1 VTRTRDLVS
10 IVIPV
15 FNGARYVGEAIES
28 ALAQTWPNV
37 EIIVVNDGSND
48 GGATQRAIERY
59 GDAVRVIV
67 KANGGVA
74 TALNAG
80 IAAMRGDW
88 FSWLSHDDLY
98 MPTKIERYMEVL
110 NVDGAPAIAFGDVEL
125 IDAYGARIGESRL
138 TRGFSAAD
146 DPRWV
151 VLEGRLNGCAMLV
164 PRVCLATCG
173 GFDPGLPT
181 TQDYAYWFELARH
194 FRFVPV
200 REPLVRSRSHAEQE
214 SRGAR
219 HLEEASLRW
228 LAMLDELDLE
238 DGAADAGQRLRRLYR
253 VWKFLQAS
261 SYDGARA
268 YVESRI
274 AKHLTDVPVA
284 LICDDAGG
292 GEAGV
297 ALQMLS
303 AAGGRCTE
311 LVLIDR
317 TNDASVVLDRTTW
330 TSVSIAQTTRVP
342 MPEPC
347 PSSVLRAAASCCSA
361 DLLVFLDSSAP
372 IESLALRQGLAAVA
386 TDEADGWLA
395 GAATQPGHAWL
406 GALCGSVIRREHAAN
421 AGRHGAHALEQLGLR
436 SRLSMVRPLDA
447 LPTSKQAARP
457 APIARQRYGHPAL
470 SLGAQPSGT
479 RPTLLILVHSL
490 GGGTLRYAETVAG
503 LVKNRVN
510 VLFGWGVENRV
521 FRLSSVSADAGEV
534 DYELPDELDR
544 LILDLRGLA
553 VTRLD
558 VMHSIGFD
566 VHLESLLERLGVPFD
581 LTLLDYHQ
589 VALHP
594 HLVDDAGQFV
604 GDHALVSGKHGL
616 LRPAPLPARLHAAD
630 RVIACSRDLAGRF
643 GRLARGMP
651 LIAAKLPEPGN
662 PEKFA
667 LHPPPLR
674 PGAPMRVLYLG
685 SLARHKGVHTIARVG
700 ELLRE
705 RRLRIRIDCL
715 GHRDVD
721 LAPDIL
727 VNPHLRV
734 LGPYASGDL
743 NALVCQMRPHVAWL
757 PFTAPETHS
766 FSLSDVMLQGLP
778 VLATAIGAIPERV
791 EGRPL
796 TWLVEPDE
804 ASPEGIVAWLE
815 RLQRDCLTT
824 PPRWLPVNHLPASK
838 RNFYERE
845 YLLPLLGE
853 LR

>member
-1 VTRTRDLVS
+1 MTGPHDLVS

-28 ALAQTWPNV
+28 ALAQTWPNT

-59 GDAVRVIV
+59 ATAVPVIV
-67 KANGGVA
+67 KPNGGVA
-74 TALNAG
+74 TALNTG
-80 IAAMRGDW
+80 IGAMRGQW

-98 MPTKIERYMEVL
+98 LPTKIERYMEAL
-110 NVDGAPAIAFGDVEL
+110 NGAPAIAFGDVEH
-125 IDAYGARIGESRL
+125 IDAYGAKIGEGRL

-164 PRVCLATCG
+164 PRVCFETCG
-173 GFDPGLPT
+173 TFDPGLPT
-181 TQDYAYWFELARH
+181 TQDYAYWFQLARH

-200 REPLVRSRSHAEQE
+200 GEQLVRSRVHAEQG

-228 LAMLDELDLE
+228 LAMLDQIDLE
-238 DGAADAGQRLRRLYR
+238 DGAADARQRLSRLNR
-253 VWKFLQAS
+253 VWKFLQTS
-261 SYDGARA
+261 SYAGARA
-268 YVESRI
+268 YVESEV
-274 AKHLTDVPVA
+274 AKCLAEFPVA

-297 ALQMLS
+297 GLQLLS
-303 AAGGRCTE
+303 AAGGRCAE
-311 LVLIDR
+311 LVLVDR
-317 TNDASVVLDRTTW
+317 RNDASAVLDHSTW
-330 TSVSIAQTTRVP
+330 GAVPMPRTTRVA
-342 MPEPC
+342 MPAPC
-347 PSSVLRAAASCCSA
+347 PSSVLQAAASCCSS

-372 IESLALRQGLAAVA
+372 IDPRALCQGLAIVA

-395 GAATQPGHAWL
+395 GAATQPSHAWL
-406 GALCGSVIRREHAAN
+406 GALCGSVIRRQHAAN
-421 AGRHGAHALEQLGLR
+421 AGKHGAHALEQLGLR
-436 SRLSMVRPLDA
+436 SRLSMVRPIQAMASLRE
-447 LPTSKQAARP
+447 TSSSAAV
-457 APIARQRYGHPAL
+457 ARQHYGHPAL
-470 SLGAQPSGT
+470 SLVARPGAA
-479 RPTLLILVHSL
+479 RATLMILLHNW

-503 LVKNRVN
+503 IVKDRVN
-510 VLFGWGVENRV
+510 VLFGWGIENRV
-521 FRLSSVSADAGEV
+521 FHLSSVSADVGEV
-534 DYELPDELDR
+534 EYALPDELDR
-544 LILDLRGLA
+544 LILDLRGLGVA
-553 VTRLD
+553 RVD
-558 VMHSIGFD
+558 VMHSIGLD
-566 VHLESLLERLGVPFD
+566 KHLEFLLERLGVPFD

-589 VALHP
+589 VALQP
-594 HLVDDAGQFV
+594 HLVDDAGRFV
-604 GDHALVSGKHGL
+604 GDDALVSGKHEL
-616 LRPAPLPARLHAAD
+616 LRSAPLPSLLYAAD

-643 GRLARGMP
+643 GRLARGLP

-667 LHPPPLR
+667 LHAPPLR
-674 PGAPMRVLYLG
+674 PGELMRVLYLG
-685 SLARHKGVHTIARVG
+685 GLATHKGVHTVVRVG

-705 RRLRIRIDCL
+705 RRLRIRVDCL
-715 GHRDVD
+715 GARHVD
-721 LAPDIL
+721 LAPDTL
-727 VNPHLRV
+727 VNPHLRI
-734 LGPYASGDL
+734 LGAYLLDDL
-743 NALVCQMRPHVAWL
+743 HALLCRMRPHVSWL

-778 VLATAIGAIPERV
+778 VLATGIGAIPERV

-815 RLQRDCLTT
+815 RLQMDCLTT
-824 PPRWLPVNHLPASK
+824 PARWLPVNHLPAPK

-845 YLLPLLGE
+845 YLLPFIAS
-853 LR
+853 

>member
-1 VTRTRDLVS
+1 MSATRSR
-10 IVIPV
+10 
-15 FNGARYVGEAIES
+15 ARSRRPGRTPGV
-28 ALAQTWPNV
+28 
-37 EIIVVNDGSND
+37 IVVNDGSND
-48 GGATQRAIERY
+48 GGATQRAIKRY

-67 KANGGVA
+67 KPNGGVA

-80 IAAMRGDW
+80 IAAMRGQW

-98 MPTKIERYMEVL
+98 LPTKIERYMEAL
-110 NVDGAPAIAFGDVEL
+110 NGAPAIAFGDVEH
-125 IDAYGARIGESRL
+125 IDAYGARIGEGRL

-164 PRVCLATCG
+164 PRACFETCG
-173 GFDPGLPT
+173 AFDPGLPT

-200 REPLVRSRSHAEQE
+200 REPLVRSRIHAQQG

-228 LAMLDELDLE
+228 LAMVDQLDLE
-238 DGAADAGQRLRRLYR
+238 DRAADARQRLRRLYR
-253 VWKFLQAS
+253 VWKFLQVS
-261 SYDGARA
+261 SYAGARA
-268 YVESRI
+268 YVESQV
-274 AKHLTDVPVA
+274 AKCLAEFPVA

-297 ALQMLS
+297 ALQLLS

-311 LVLIDR
+311 LVLIDK
-317 TNDASVVLDRTTW
+317 TNDASLVLDRTTW
-330 TSVSIAQTTRVP
+330 ASVSMPRTTRVS
-342 MPEPC
+342 MPELC
-347 PSSVLRAAASCCSA
+347 PSRVLQAAALCCSS

-372 IESLALRQGLAAVA
+372 IESRALRQGLAAVA

-395 GAATQPGHAWL
+395 GAATLPGHAWL
-406 GALCGSVIRREHAAN
+406 GALCGSVIRRDHAAN

-436 SRLSMVRPLDA
+436 SRLSMVRPIDA
-447 LPTSKQAARP
+447 MAISKQPSAP
-457 APIARQRYGHPAL
+457 CPIARQHCSHPVL
-470 SLGAQPSGT
+470 SLAAQPKAT
-479 RPTLLILVHSL
+479 RPTLLILVHSW

-503 LVKNRVN
+503 LVKDRVN

-534 DYELPDELDR
+534 EYKLPNELDR
-544 LILDLRGLA
+544 LILDLRGLGVA
-553 VTRLD
+553 RLD
-558 VMHSIGFD
+558 VMHSIGLD
-566 VHLESLLERLGVPFD
+566 KHLEFLLERLGVPFD

-594 HLVDDAGQFV
+594 HLVDDAGRFV
-604 GDHALVSGKHGL
+604 GDDTLASRKHEL
-616 LRPAPLPARLHAAD
+616 LRSAPLPALLYAAD

-643 GRLARGMP
+643 GRLARGLP

-674 PGAPMRVLYLG
+674 PGELMRVLYLG
-685 SLARHKGVHTIARVG
+685 GLARNKGADTVVRVG

-705 RRLRIRIDCL
+705 RGLRIRIDCL
-715 GHRDVD
+715 GARHVD
-721 LAPDIL
+721 LAPDTL
-727 VNPHLRV
+727 VNSHLRL
-734 LGPYASGDL
+734 LGAYTLDDL
-743 NALVCQMRPHVAWL
+743 HPLLCRMRPHMAWL

-778 VLATAIGAIPERV
+778 VLATGIGAIPERV

-815 RLQRDCLTT
+815 RLQLDCLTT
-824 PPRWLPVNHLPASK
+824 PPRWLPVNHLPALK

-845 YLLPLLGE
+845 YLLPFLAS
-853 LR
+853 